1 MNQAT
6 CLELIFVLMRLPHV
20 RAVLFVGGHGHC
32 THVHDNSCTR
42 ERYSCVAEFSSSM
55 KSWKLTST
63 VHRGGDEK
71 ITSFTLVSK
80 ETKHDNDH

>member
-1 MNQAT
+1 MNHAT

-20 RAVLFVGGHGHC
+20 RDVLFVGGHGHC

-42 ERYSCVAEFSSSM
+42 ERYSCLAEFSSSM

-63 VHRGGDEK
+63 VHRGGDVK
-71 ITSFTLVSK
+71 ITSFTFSQQVSK
-80 ETKHDNDH
+80 T